1 MANTWRKAMTYL
13 GLGPDEEYEDYDA
26 DYEEPAPR
34 EQPAA
39 RQAPQPRPTPPQR
52 QGAQGR
58 QGPRPRPAPAPGA
71 APAPSYPA
79 SGSDVGEPPAVR
91 TLPTPAEESPKPRVR
106 AVPRTPQ
113 AKPHLVTPE
122 SFNQAQEVA
131 DRFKASQPV
140 VLDLADADRDLSR
153 RLIDFCSGL
162 CYGLGGHMEKVA
174 GQLYLL
180 TPAGVEVSAEE
191 RRRLADPSLA
201 DA

>member
-13 GLGPDEEYEDYDA
+13 GLGPDEEYEDYDGGY
-26 DYEEPAPR
+26 DEPPVAR
-34 EQPAA
+34 DQPPA
-39 RQAPQPRPTPPQR
+39 RPTPAAARPP
-52 QGAQGR
+52 A
-58 QGPRPRPAPAPGA
+58 PRPRPAPASPV
-71 APAPSYPA
+71 PPPSPF
-79 SGSDVGEPPAVR
+79 STPPTEPSEPPAVR
-91 TLPTPAEESPKPRVR
+91 ALPTSGDDNPKPRVR

-113 AKPHLVTPE
+113 AKPHMVAPS

-131 DRFKASQPV
+131 DRYKANQPV

-174 GQLYLL
+174 THLYLL
-180 TPAGVEVSAEE
+180 TPSGVEVSPEE
-191 RRRLADPSLA
+191 RRRLGDASLA